1 MQFSCFV
8 HHHAIGCGDCWVLD
22 GNWKLAFAHCMFA
35 VECTV
40 EKLKLLYPNVCPE
53 EPKGA
58 MAFCAKHCL
67 VAEERGIPTT
77 LQDFLKFC
85 GLEGELH
92 VKSVMDACILPMVSV
107 MYTLIIIILQKMWQP
122 QRTLLCTYHPQMTR

>member
-1 MQFSCFV
+1 MKCSLAV
-8 HHHAIGCGDCWVLD
+8 HHHAIGCGDRWVLD

-40 EKLKLLYPNVCPE
+40 EKLKLSY
-53 EPKGA
+53 PKGA
-58 MAFCAKHCL
+58 IAFCAKHCL
-67 VAEERGIPTT
+67 VAEKRDIPTK

-107 MYTLIIIILQKMWQP
+107 MYTLIIITLQKM
-122 QRTLLCTYHPQMTR
+122 